1 MADLNSPFE
10 ETDNSQKLDA
20 KSARQSYILKLALF
34 ATGLAGIVAEYILS
48 TLATYFLG
56 DSVFQWTMVLSLMLF
71 AMGLGSRISKHIDDH
86 LLEKFI
92 ISEFVLSILSAFS
105 ASLTYIGAAHTDYL
119 FLLIYSMSIGIGLLI
134 GMEIPLVMRINN
146 SYEALKVNI
155 SSVMEKD
162 YYGSLI
168 GGLFFAFVGV
178 PYLGLTYT
186 PFVLGIVNFA
196 VAAVLLYQLRELIDK
211 TWLNKMVVFCILVA
225 SILFLGLYTA
235 KDIILYGEQKRYT
248 DKVIFEKLTRYQQIV
263 ITEWKDKHW
272 LYLNNHQQ
280 LSTVDEWLYHEPLVH
295 PVMNL
300 TKTPHHVLVLGGGD
314 GCAVREVLKYENV
327 RLITL
332 VDLDPDMTKLG
343 LEHPVLREANQDALH
358 DPKVKI
364 INQDA
369 YSYLAKTLDYFD
381 VMIIDFPDPQNADL
395 SRLYSLEFFK
405 LCQKQLR
412 PEGVLIT
419 QSGSPYYAPDAFKC
433 IQRTLNAAGFS
444 TLPLHNQVLTMGEWG
459 WVIGSKY
466 IPQAQLKPILQRM
479 EFKNVQTRWLNNES
493 MQLITSFGKDLA
505 PRQDSVEINTIH
517 NPVLHTYYNKGN
529 WALW

>member
-1 MADLNSPFE
+1 MDAVAHPEPEKIQTSKGARH
-10 ETDNSQKLDA
+10 SQ
-20 KSARQSYILKLALF
+20 ILKIALF

-71 AMGLGSRISKHIDDH
+71 AMGLGSRVSKHMDTN

-92 ISEFVLSILSAFS
+92 LAEFALSILTSFS
-105 ASLTYIGAAHTDYL
+105 ASLTYVAASYTDYL
-119 FLLIYSMSIGIGLLI
+119 FILIYSTSIGIGLLI

-146 SYEALKVNI
+146 SYETLKVNI

-186 PFVLGIVNFA
+186 PFVLGIVNFLVA
-196 VAAVLLYQLRELIDK
+196 VVLLYQLRELVSR
-211 TWLNKMVVFCILVA
+211 TWIKPIVGLAVFIML
-225 SILFLGLYTA
+225 LLGSGVFMA
-235 KDIILYGEQKRYT
+235 KEIILYGEQKRYT
-248 DKVIFEKLTRYQQIV
+248 DKVIYEKLTRYQQIV
-263 ITEWKDKHW
+263 ITEWKNKHW

-295 PVMNL
+295 PVMGL
-300 TKTPHHVLVLGGGD
+300 SKTPFDVLVLGGGD
-314 GCAVREVLKYENV
+314 GCAVREVLKYPQV
-327 RLITL
+327 RTITL
-332 VDLDPDMTKLG
+332 VDLDPEMTKLG
-343 LEHPVLREANQDALH
+343 LEHPVMRAANKDALH
-358 DPKVKI
+358 NPKVKI
-364 INQDA
+364 LNQDA
-369 YSYLAKTLDYFD
+369 YTFLTKSLDYFD

-412 PEGVLIT
+412 PQGVLIT

-433 IQRTLNAAGFS
+433 IERTIASAGFN
-444 TLPLHNQVLTMGEWG
+444 TIPIHNQVLTMGEWG
-459 WVIGSKY
+459 WIIGAKG
-466 IPQAQLKPILQRM
+466 IAKEQLKPILQQM
-479 EFKNVQTRWLNNES
+479 TFKDIPTRWLNHDA

-505 PRQDSVEINTIH
+505 PHNDSILVNTIH
-517 NPVLHTYYNKGN
+517 NPILHTYYNKGN